1 MSLLSQAVGRIQP
14 SATMQVT
21 QRARDLRAAGRDV
34 IALSTGEP
42 DFATPEHVL
51 EAARQAA
58 EAGKTKYTPVN
69 GIPELRE
76 AIVAKLARDNQLSYQ
91 PDEILVSNGAKQSVS
106 NALIATL
113 DPGDEVIVPAPYWV
127 SYPEMV
133 SLLGGKPIIAP
144 HDPVSLKLTPQSLQA
159 RITERTKWLILNS
172 PCNPSGVVYTSKEL
186 QALGAVLLAHPQVH
200 VLSDD
205 IYEHLI
211 YDDARFTTLAQAVPE
226 LKGRTVVVNG
236 VSKAYA
242 MTGWRIGY
250 AAGPAPLIKAMLK
263 VQSQLTSGPN
273 SVAQW
278 AAVAALNGPQEPVA
292 NFVKVYAQRRDM
304 ALDILSRSPGLA
316 CATAQGAFYLFVSCR
331 DLLGKRT
338 AAGTLVQD
346 DVAICTALLDEAG
359 VAVVPGTAFGA
370 PAHLRLSFAT
380 STAQLKDA
388 CERIAGFCQAMR

>member
-380 STAQLKDA
+380 STAQLKNA